1 MLMAGEGGTAMRTKG
16 SPEELER
23 IRRRA
28 VQLVEQGEKPDDV
41 CRILGVSQ
49 SALKSWR
56 RIVREH
62 GHEGLAAK
70 PRHVPKRLNEEQLRQ
85 LVEELKK
92 GSVAHGWANELWTG
106 TRVAALILRR
116 FGVTY
121 TSDHVRVLLR
131 ETLGWTSQK
140 PERRGRERNE
150 EEIERWRAEEFPKVK
165 KTPKSAGRPL
175 SFSTR
180 PVLCSRRSPGAPSP
194 LVGRRRSKSA
204 GRATGESR

>member
-1 MLMAGEGGTAMRTKG
+1 MRTKG

-28 VQLVEQGEKPDDV
+28 VQLVEQGEDPNDV

-131 ETLGWTSQK
+131 ETLKWTSQK

-150 EEIERWRAEEFPKVK
+150 EEIERWRMEEFPRIK
-165 KTPKSAGRPL
+165 KTPKSAGRTL
-175 SFSTR
+175 SFSTK
-180 PVLCSRRSPGAPSP
+180 PDSCSRRSRAGPS
-194 LVGRRRSKSA
+194 RHEEKRRSRNA
-204 GRATGESR
+204 GRTTDGFRRSAR